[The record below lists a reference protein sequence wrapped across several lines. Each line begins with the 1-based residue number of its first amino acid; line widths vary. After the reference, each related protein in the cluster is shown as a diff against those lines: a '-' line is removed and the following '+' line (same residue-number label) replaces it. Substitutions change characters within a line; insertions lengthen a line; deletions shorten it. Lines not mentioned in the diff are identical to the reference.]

1 MAVSGI
7 ALVTAAA
14 ARHIPPQRGPAAA
27 DLAPAC
33 VTAAGRRTGHWRSWA
48 QTHPS
53 VPQTQTR
60 RLAYSAFH
68 SDHIL
73 YNLISKLDQNGSIIM
88 NNEIFVFG
96 PQFHSQII
104 FLRWYIKCHEY
115 NLGFGMQNYL

>member
-27 DLAPAC
+27 AAADLAPAC
-33 VTAAGRRTGHWRSWA
+33 VTAAVRRTGHWRSWA

-73 YNLISKLDQNGSIIM
+73 YSPISKLDQNGSIIM
-88 NNEIFVFG
+88 NNEIFVFS
-96 PQFHSQII
+96 PQPNII
-104 FLRWYIKCHEY
+104 FALVYKV
-115 NLGFGMQNYL
+115 Q